1 MKVFSGKNLLVIVSC
16 LISVSIVGWLVYDSK
31 ANFIKIW
38 NDVNTFYLV
47 LALISSG
54 LIYLFMGL
62 SLWEVLRLL
71 GQRINIGAA
80 TSIAFVSTTVN
91 YLVSTM
97 GVSGFALRA
106 HLLGKRHIPLGAS
119 VMASIVITVL
129 LYVALIVIILQGS
142 VLLAFSDGV
151 STSHMIKTLSAVTLI
166 GGVGVLVTAFLF
178 NNEFRYNGI
187 RNIFI
192 LINKIIYKLFGAIIP
207 KNNFSAFAKQLDN
220 GIRIIHEHKAKFTK
234 AVFYVCGDWFF
245 TILILYLA
253 FLAVGVKIKIG
264 VLLAGFA
271 VGMATTLI
279 PVLPGGL
286 GAMEI
291 VMASV
296 FSQLGID
303 WNTALMAALIYRV
316 VYYII
321 PGIISVFV
329 YWGLK
334 LSEPSV
340 MTRNKADE
348 YIKNEAKNSEPST

>member
-1 MKVFSGKNLLVIVSC
+1 MKLFSGKNLLVMASC
-16 LISVSIVGWLVYDSK
+16 LISVSVVAWLVYDSK
-31 ANFIKIW
+31 DNFIKIW
-38 NDVNTFYLV
+38 HNVSTFYLV
-47 LALISSG
+47 LAFVSSAI
-54 LIYLFMGL
+54 IYIFMGL

-71 GQRINIGAA
+71 GQKINLGAA
-80 TSIAFVSTTVN
+80 MSIAFVSTTVN
-91 YLVSTM
+91 YLVSSM

-106 HLLGKRHIPLGAS
+106 HLLGKRNIPLGAS
-119 VMASIVITVL
+119 VMASIVITVI

-142 VLLAFSDGV
+142 VLLMFSDNA
-151 STSHMIKTLSAVTLI
+151 STSQIIKTLGAVALVGI
-166 GGVGVLVTAFLF
+166 VGVLVTAFLF

-187 RNIFI
+187 RKIFI

-220 GIRIIHEHKAKFTK
+220 GIRIIHEHKAKFTT

-253 FLAVGVKIKIG
+253 FLAVGIKIKIG

-286 GAMEI
+286 GAMEL

-296 FSQLGID
+296 FSQMGID
-303 WNTALMAALIYRV
+303 WNIALMAALIYRF

-340 MTRNKADE
+340 LTRNKADE
-348 YIKNEAKNSEPST
+348 YIKNEAKNSEPSA

>member
-1 MKVFSGKNLLVIVSC
+1 MKLFSGKNILVMASC
-16 LISVSIVGWLVYDSK
+16 LISVSVLVWLIYDSK

-38 NDVNTFYLV
+38 DNVNTFYLV
-47 LALISSG
+47 LAFISSAI
-54 LIYLFMGL
+54 IYIFMGL

-71 GQRINIGAA
+71 GQKINLGAA
-80 TSIAFVSTTVN
+80 MSIAFVSTTVN
-91 YLVSTM
+91 YLVSSM

-106 HLLGKRHIPLGAS
+106 HLLGKRKIPLGAS
-119 VMASIVITVL
+119 VMASIVITVI

-142 VLLAFSDGV
+142 LLLAFSDNA
-151 STSHMIKTLSAVTLI
+151 STSQIVKTLGAVALVGI
-166 GGVGVLVTAFLF
+166 VGVFVTAFLF

-192 LINKIIYKLFGAIIP
+192 LTNKIIYKLFGAIIP

-220 GIRIIHEHKAKFTK
+220 GIRIIHEHKAKFTT

-253 FLAVGVKIKIG
+253 FLAVGVNIKIG

-303 WNTALMAALIYRV
+303 WNTALMAALIYRF

-334 LSEPSV
+334 LSEPSAL
-340 MTRNKADE
+340 TRNKADE
-348 YIKNEAKNSEPST
+348 YIKNEAKNSEPSA